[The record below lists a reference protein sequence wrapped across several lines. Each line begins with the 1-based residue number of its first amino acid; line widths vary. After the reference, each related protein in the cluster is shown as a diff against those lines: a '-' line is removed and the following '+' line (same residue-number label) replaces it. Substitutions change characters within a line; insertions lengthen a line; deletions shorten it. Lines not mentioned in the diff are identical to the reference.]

1 MRFCELWQESAI
13 KFLSYESAKRV
24 FAQHW
29 DCVPDQTLI
38 SNTSRFISGGIGG
51 VISQLS
57 KFERFVFES
66 VELIFSFEQVSTRS
80 NPSR

>member
-1 MRFCELWQESAI
+1 MRFFQESAI

-29 DCVPDQTLI
+29 DCVPDQTMI

-51 VISQLS
+51 VVSQLS
-57 KFERFVFES
+57 IYPIES
-66 VELIFSFEQVSTRS
+66 FKVRPGDSLVLYNRH
-80 NPSR
+80 